1 MESHR
6 QSRRPTRLHCQ
17 RSVTAVRAINSKI
30 SCRPW
35 QTHSAVSRAEYL
47 AVSIIAVR
55 ERHESDISCGRASR
69 TLIKSQ
75 LPPKSTCAGPGSQI
89 SSRFAFSRLDGTA
102 FLHVALDNAVT
113 PGIAM
118 FLHETLIDSL
128 SGMVLLS
135 PMFLVFVQPLLDD
148 GLEGIQFG
156 WLLLETSGCGEKS
169 SCARYLRIVLGSA
182 PVFLEISLIRYPQL
196 LKSLI

>member
-1 MESHR
+1 MVLIHR
-6 QSRRPTRLHCQ
+6 YLQALADTL
-17 RSVTAVRAINSKI
+17 RSFS
-30 SCRPW
+30 
-35 QTHSAVSRAEYL
+35 AEYL

-55 ERHESDISCGRASR
+55 ERHGQIFLAAELPG
-69 TLIKSQ
+69 LIKVSF
-75 LPPKSTCAGPGSQI
+75 PKINLCRSGIPDQFQVC
-89 SSRFAFSRLDGTA
+89 FLRLDGTA

-148 GLEGIQFG
+148 GLEGIQLG
-156 WLLLETSGCGEKS
+156 WLLLDNGWLWREVILCKVLAYRFGIS
-169 SCARYLRIVLGSA
+169 SCFFRNFTD
-182 PVFLEISLIRYPQL
+182 PVSTIAQVIEIGRAHV
-196 LKSLI
+196 